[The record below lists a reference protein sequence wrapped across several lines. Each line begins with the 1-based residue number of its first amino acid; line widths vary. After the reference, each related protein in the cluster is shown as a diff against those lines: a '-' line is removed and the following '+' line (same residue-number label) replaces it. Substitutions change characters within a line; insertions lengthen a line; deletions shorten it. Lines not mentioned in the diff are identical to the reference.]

1 MSRTNDN
8 GTPPDSSRDSNRP
21 ISIKAARKML
31 GMVGR
36 NYSDEDITEIL
47 DILYG
52 IAEEGYEAYLE
63 ENGGAKGLFE

>member
-1 MSRTNDN
+1 
-8 GTPPDSSRDSNRP
+8 
-21 ISIKAARKML
+21 ML

-63 ENGGAKGLFE
+63 ENGGAKDLFE